1 MRDQIYTLELTIFD
15 LLFLIVQRILW
26 DVCRYIVLT
35 ILIIRI
41 FTRVAKSFDGRPTDA
56 DECEKLFVPL
66 QHYS

>member
-41 FTRVAKSFDGRPTDA
+41 FTRVAKSFDGRLTDA